1 MDTFHDGYPKVAAAE
16 VCDPNFLIL
25 RKFGW
30 LHLRVFLRLQD
41 ELAELEEELRELDNF
56 DYGDDYKKL
65 QSRRRDEGIDS
76 VRKDLLSQIQLKLAV
91 YGWRC
96 EIVEYDPRLIYV

>member
-1 MDTFHDGYPKVAAAE
+1 MDTFEAGYPKVAAAE

-25 RKFGW
+25 RKFDW
-30 LHLRVFLRLQD
+30 LHLRVLLRLQD
-41 ELAELEEELRELDNF
+41 ELVELEEDLRELDNF

-76 VRKDLLSQIQLKLAV
+76 KRKDLLSQVEQKLAI
-91 YGWRC
+91 YGR
-96 EIVEYDPRLIYV
+96 